1 MFRALY
7 CAVGLSLL
15 GAALLMFWANKGV
28 VELKHGCGRAWCF
41 VWCLGA
47 SVNRLLPVLS
57 LKKEFVDFFDNSK
70 LNQFTPWQDFIF
82 VALAVLGWFFGA
94 IVIAAFATITHGS

>member
-7 CAVGLSLL
+7 WALGLSLL
-15 GAALLMFWANKGV
+15 GAMFLRFWANNGV
-28 VELKHGCGRAWCF
+28 VQLKHGF
-41 VWCLGA
+41 VWCFGA

-57 LKKEFVDFFDNSK
+57 LKKEFVDFFDDPK
-70 LNQFTPWQDFIF
+70 LNQFEPWQDFVF
-82 VALAVLGWFFGA
+82 VALAVLGWALGA